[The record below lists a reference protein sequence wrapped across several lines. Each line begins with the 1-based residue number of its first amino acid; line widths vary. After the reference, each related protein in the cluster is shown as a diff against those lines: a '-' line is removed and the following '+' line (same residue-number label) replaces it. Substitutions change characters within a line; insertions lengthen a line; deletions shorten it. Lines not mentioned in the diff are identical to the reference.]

1 MPTHPAAQALLV
13 LTVLTCAFALW
24 KGGLPERIA
33 MAIIV
38 ANVAAGVVQA
48 LLVPGNP
55 GIAGLVVD
63 AATAFG
69 FLALTLRYG
78 LPWLGVAMLIF
89 SLQFGLHAFYLVV
102 GRSPQDLLHATIN
115 NLNFLGTLVC
125 LGVGT
130 IGAIRRRQA
139 APAGG

>member
-1 MPTHPAAQALLV
+1 MPIHPAAQALLA

-24 KGGLPERIA
+24 KGGPPERIA

-38 ANVAAGVVQA
+38 LNVGAGFFGSRFIPHYA
-48 LLVPGNP
+48 
-55 GIAGLVVD
+55 GIGSLTVD

-89 SLQFGLHAFYLVV
+89 SLQFGLHAFYFVAE
-102 GRSPQDLLHATIN
+102 RSPRDLLHATLN
-115 NLNFLGTLVC
+115 NTNFLGTLIC
-125 LGVGT
+125 LAVGT
-130 IGAIRRRQA
+130 IGAIRRRRA
-139 APAGG
+139 ARAA